1 MKVSETRLPGI
12 LIIEPQVHSD
22 QRGYFFE
29 SYNLS
34 KLKSHGI
41 GMQFVQD
48 NQSKSGFGV
57 VRGLHYQLLPYAQ
70 VKLVRVIE
78 GIIYDVAVDIR
89 KESSTFGKYFGLE
102 LSAENTKQLLIPRG
116 FAHGFS
122 VLSESAVVLYKCD
135 TIYNPKAERGIRYND
150 PQLAIDWQL
159 KPEDIQVSER
169 DAALPYFN
177 EAEMNF

>member
-1 MKVSETRLPGI
+1 MRITETWLPGI
-12 LIIEPQVHSD
+12 LIIEPHIHSD

-34 KLKSHGI
+34 KLSSHGI
-41 GMQFVQD
+41 GMQFIQD

-57 VRGLHYQLLPYAQ
+57 VRGLHYQLLPNAQ

-89 KESSTFGKYFGLE
+89 KSSSTFGKCFGLE
-102 LSAENTKQLLIPRG
+102 LSAENNKQLLIPQG

-122 VLSESAVVLYKCD
+122 VLSESAVVFYKCD
-135 TIYNPKAERGIRYND
+135 TFYKPEAERGIRYND

-159 KPEDIQVSER
+159 KPEDIKVSDR
-169 DAALPYFN
+169 DSALPYFKD
-177 EAEMNF
+177 AEMNF

>member
-1 MKVSETRLPGI
+1 MRVTETWLPGI
-12 LIIEPQVHSD
+12 LIIEPLIHSD

-34 KLKSHGI
+34 KLRSHGI
-41 GMQFVQD
+41 GMQFIQD

-57 VRGLHYQLLPYAQ
+57 VRGLHYQLLPHAQ

-89 KESSTFGKYFGLE
+89 KNSSTFGKCFGLE
-102 LSAENTKQLLIPRG
+102 LSAENKKQLLVPRG

-122 VLSESAVVLYKCD
+122 VLSESAVVFYKCD
-135 TIYNPKAERGIRYND
+135 TFYKPEAERGIRYND

-159 KPEDIQVSER
+159 KPEDIKVSDR
-169 DAALPYFN
+169 DSALPYFKD
-177 EAEMNF
+177 AEMNF